1 MSYEIQLR
9 GLRKVYPDG
18 TEALSRVDLVCPRGK
33 TTALVGPS
41 GSGKSTILKIVAGL
55 LEPSTGSVLFEDRDV
70 TFLLPERRNIGMVFQ
85 SYALFP
91 NMTVQENVEF
101 GLLVRGV
108 GEAERRAKAMEVL
121 EVAQIAELAHRRTHQ
136 LSGGQQQRVALARA
150 VVFQPAILLL
160 DEPLSA
166 LDAKIRHELRAELAR
181 LLSQFGITSVYV
193 THDQQEAMSLGDQV
207 VVMDHGRIMQVGSP
221 YEVYAHPQST
231 FVANFIGSAN
241 LFDGRIDASTE
252 GQRTVRLGFGDIR
265 IPASLFE
272 RKWPALPEGPCQL
285 VCRPQDV
292 RIADEGEAHARI
304 RVDER
309 LFLGDRIR
317 ISGKT
322 PSGELMQLE
331 VHNTLHVREG
341 DTVPVAVS
349 LEHMHFIP
357 GGAESVA
364 RG

>member
-1 MSYEIQLR
+1 MSYEIRLD

-18 TEALSRVDLVCPRGK
+18 TEALSRVDLVCPPGK
-33 TTALVGPS
+33 TTTLVGPS

-55 LEPSTGSVLFEDRDV
+55 LEPSEGAVLFDGRDV
-70 TFLLPERRNIGMVFQ
+70 TYLLPEKRNIGMVFQ

-108 GEAERRAKAMEVL
+108 AASERRRKAMEAL
-121 EVAQIAELAHRRTHQ
+121 EVVQITSLAHRRTHQ

-150 VVFQPAILLL
+150 VVFSPDILLL

-181 LLSQFGITSVYV
+181 LLGQFAITAVYV

-221 YEVYAHPQST
+221 YDVYARPAST
-231 FVANFIGSAN
+231 FVANFIGTAN
-241 LFDGRIDASTE
+241 LFDGEVEVAADGA
-252 GQRTVRLGFGDIR
+252 RTVRLGFAR
-265 IPASLFE
+265 IPLPRNVTTVHS
-272 RKWPALPEGPCQL
+272 PAPAAGRCQV

-292 RIADEGEAHARI
+292 AIVGEERAHAR
-304 RVDER
+304 VVVEER

-317 ISGKT
+317 IAGRT
-322 PSGELMQLE
+322 TSGEAMQIE
-331 VHNTLHVREG
+331 GHNSLDIKIG
-341 DTVPVAVS
+341 DTLPVAIA

-357 GGAESVA
+357 KDPPGA
-364 RG
+364 R